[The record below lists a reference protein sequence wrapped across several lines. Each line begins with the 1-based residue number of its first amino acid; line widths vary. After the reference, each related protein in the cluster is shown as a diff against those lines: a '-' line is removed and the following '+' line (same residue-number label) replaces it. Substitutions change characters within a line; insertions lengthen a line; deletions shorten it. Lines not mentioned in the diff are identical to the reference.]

1 MCCSSNHE
9 NCIRRGNRRE
19 NLGHHSLQEESQ
31 IVPQRLFLFFLL
43 VCVTNVVRPRRPVEG
58 RKLLGSLSPGFAAG
72 RPPSILIGGKTS
84 TQAQQNGEGRG
95 EPHMWP
101 WKKVISFGD
110 CYATFDA
117 CGLLLPPV
125 RSNLRLC
132 HEMTTKTKDPSLPL
146 LLQAAP
152 KGAKR
157 SRKVLISQDDLGAGA
172 ARRRSSPPFLL
183 SLEGDS

>member
-58 RKLLGSLSPGFAAG
+58 TKLLGSLSPGFTAG
-72 RPPSILIGGKTS
+72 RPPSILIGEKTS

-95 EPHMWP
+95 EPHVALEENNIFWR
-101 WKKVISFGD
+101 
-110 CYATFDA
+110 
-117 CGLLLPPV
+117 LLRHIRCVRSPV

-132 HEMTTKTKDPSLPL
+132 HEMTTKTKDPPL
-146 LLQAAP
+146 FY
-152 KGAKR
+152 
-157 SRKVLISQDDLGAGA
+157 
-172 ARRRSSPPFLL
+172 SSC
-183 SLEGDS
+183 SKEGKEIPESSDFPG